1 MTLKRFGVLETVH
14 GQLVRSGCTLISFKR
29 KVNGN
34 ERVDFTSQMFNSII
48 PDHDEFNESVS
59 KERFSAPLIGQS
71 WINSAIYPFSIEN
84 SSKGVTKNE
93 ILSNSL
99 ITIVAGYDNVAS
111 SVQVILFRLATNP
124 KVQAR
129 LFQDISALDEIRDNW
144 TLLYLPDTIFITL
157 EMTGM
162 VTCPLNPE
170 KL

>member
-1 MTLKRFGVLETVH
+1 MTLKRFGIIETVH
-14 GQLVRSGCTLISFKR
+14 GQLVPTGRTLISCKR

-59 KERFSAPLIGQS
+59 KERFSKFYFIDCQS
-71 WINSAIYPFSIEN
+71 INSAINTFSIEN

-144 TLLYLPDTIFITL
+144 TLLYLPDTVFIIL
-157 EMTGM
+157 GMTGIVSM
-162 VTCPLNPE
+162 SVEP
-170 KL
+170 

>member
-1 MTLKRFGVLETVH
+1 M
-14 GQLVRSGCTLISFKR
+14 
-29 KVNGN
+29 NGN

-144 TLLYLPDTIFITL
+144 TLLYLPDTVFIIL
-157 EMTGM
+157 GMTGIVSM
-162 VTCPLNPE
+162 SV
-170 KL
+170 